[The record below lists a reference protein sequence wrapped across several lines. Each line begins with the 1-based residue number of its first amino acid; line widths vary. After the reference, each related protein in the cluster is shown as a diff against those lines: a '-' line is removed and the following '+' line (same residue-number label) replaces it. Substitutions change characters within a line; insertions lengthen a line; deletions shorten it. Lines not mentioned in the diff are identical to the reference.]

1 MLLSAEGISR
11 KYMRQTGDSNYFYA
25 VQKTDF
31 AISQGPIVEIVGRSG
46 SGKSTFL
53 SMMSGML
60 KPSEGQIFLKADAA
74 DKNPTD
80 IHKMDDASLSRFR
93 NKNFGVIPQVQSG
106 LNGLSV
112 VENVMLPA
120 LVYGEESPELKEKA
134 IHLLEKVG
142 IKNLQNERP
151 GSLSGGEL
159 RRMSIARSLINSPA
173 FIFADEPTGDLDDE
187 NTHNVLSLLK
197 KIAKEENVGILLVTH
212 ETDAAKYADAIY
224 TMAGGV
230 LKIS

>member
-11 KYMRQTGDSNYFYA
+11 KYMRQTKNSNYFYA

-31 AISQGPIVEIVGRSG
+31 AISQGSIVEIVGRSG

-53 SMMSGML
+53 SMISGML
-60 KPSEGQIFLKADAA
+60 KPTEGRIFLKADAA

-80 IHKMDDASLSRFR
+80 IYKMDDASLSRFR

-120 LVYGEESPELKEKA
+120 LVYGEENPELKEKA

-142 IKNLQNERP
+142 IKNLQNEKP

-197 KIAKEENVGILLVTH
+197 NIAKEENVGILLVTH